1 MTDFHCGHY
10 RIPLNRPVI
19 MGVLNVTPDSFS
31 DGGQFTDV
39 ARAVDQGFRLM
50 EEGAAVLDVG
60 GESTRPG
67 ATPVELKEELRR
79 VIPVIEQLAGGPV
92 PISIDTRHTEV
103 MKAALAAGAT
113 LVNDVNAL
121 QAPGALDA
129 CAASNAGVCLM
140 HMQGD
145 PITMQNNPT
154 YTDVVSEVRH
164 FLLARAAV
172 AESSGIARNRILLD
186 PGFGFGKTVAHN
198 LALLHELKSL
208 AAQGYPVL
216 AGLSRKSVLGAI
228 IGKDGDNRMAA
239 SVAAALL
246 AVQRGAWMLRVHDVK
261 ATANALAVWQAVE
274 GGAL

>member
-1 MTDFHCGHY
+1 
-10 RIPLNRPVI
+10 

-39 ARAVDQGFRLM
+39 ARAVEQGFRLM

-103 MKAALAAGAT
+103 MRAALAAGAT
-113 LVNDVNAL
+113 LINDVNAL

-129 CAASNAGVCLM
+129 CANSNAGVCLM

-145 PITMQNNPT
+145 PTTMQNNPT
-154 YTDVVSEVRH
+154 YTDVVSEVRY
-164 FLLARAAV
+164 FLLARAAA
-172 AESSGIARNRILLD
+172 AESSGIAHNRILLD

-228 IGKDGDNRMAA
+228 IGKDGDNRIAA

-274 GGAL
+274 GEAL